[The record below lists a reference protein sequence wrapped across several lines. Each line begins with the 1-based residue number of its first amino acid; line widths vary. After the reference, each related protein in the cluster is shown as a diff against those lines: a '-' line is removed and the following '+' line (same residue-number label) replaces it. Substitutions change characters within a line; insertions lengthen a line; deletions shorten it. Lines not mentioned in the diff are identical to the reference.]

1 LKKEV
6 TVGLIGILFI
16 IAFFWAF
23 TKVKRSG
30 VLGRHFSIRVAT
42 DNMYNL
48 RNKQFVM
55 LNGWQVGVIAG
66 QEIAPDGKYIAI
78 IDFLAP
84 LELPNNTIARIT
96 YISVLGGREID
107 LIIDTTQK
115 ATGILKDG
123 DLIRGFKED
132 IPQQIS
138 NGLAPFTKPIDKFLA
153 KYPMD
158 SLEKLAHDTKIKLAG
173 YEQST
178 KAISNALAK
187 NDKNIRATIK
197 NMAELSTDLRKKT
210 PDFQK
215 QLQTINKALV
225 DVQVKNPEKQ
235 IKDMTQKVSALGDTI
250 TSKSATIANVNKGID
265 NASAS
270 IEKIATNPTVQ
281 KYFYTD
287 SIPANLKATVS
298 KTQTTVKDV
307 YEHPEKYRKI
317 NKKK

>member
-1 LKKEV
+1 MKKEV
-6 TVGLIGILFI
+6 IIGIVGILCI
-16 IAFFWAF
+16 VAFFWVF

-30 VLGRHFSIRVAT
+30 VLGRNFSIRVAT

-55 LNGWQVGVIAG
+55 LNGWQVGVVAS
-66 QEIAPDGKYIAI
+66 QEIAPDGKYIAV
-78 IDFLAP
+78 IDFAQP

-138 NGLAPFTKPIDKFLA
+138 NGLAPFRKKLDVFLD

-173 YEQST
+173 YEQTT
-178 KAISNALAK
+178 KAISNSLAQ
-187 NDKNIRATIK
+187 NDKNIRAIIK

-210 PDFQK
+210 PDFKK

-225 DVQVKNPEKQ
+225 EVQAKNPEKQ
-235 IKDMTQKVSALGDTI
+235 IKDMTQKVAAFGDTI
-250 TSKSATIANVNKGID
+250 ATKAATIEAVNKGID
-265 NASAS
+265 NASS
-270 IEKIATNPTVQ
+270 NIDKIAKNPTVQ
-281 KYFYTD
+281 KYLYTD

-317 NKKK
+317 KK